1 MKHKLRNMQAL
12 EKGKGRW
19 GPRFIDVM
27 AMKKPQC
34 LSLKILRLIVWQ
46 NNLRRASQK
55 FSIAQNFAK
64 SQISRSNFSGIT
76 KKRLK
81 FDVNVHRYVLLLEL
95 ALPS

>member
-55 FSIAQNFAK
+55 FSR
-64 SQISRSNFSGIT
+64 SRSNFSGIT
-76 KKRLK
+76 KKK
-81 FDVNVHRYVLLLEL
+81 VKIWCEC
-95 ALPS
+95 S

>member
-1 MKHKLRNMQAL
+1 MQAL

-34 LSLKILRLIVWQ
+34 RQ

-76 KKRLK
+76 KKK
-81 FDVNVHRYVLLLEL
+81 VKI
-95 ALPS
+95 

>member
-12 EKGKGRW
+12 DKGKGRW

-64 SQISRSNFSGIT
+64 SPISRSNFSGIT
-76 KKRLK
+76 KKK
-81 FDVNVHRYVLLLEL
+81 VKI
-95 ALPS
+95 

>member
-19 GPRFIDVM
+19 GPRFMFILDVM

-46 NNLRRASQK
+46 NNLKRASQK

-76 KKRLK
+76 KKK
-81 FDVNVHRYVLLLEL
+81 FKI
-95 ALPS
+95 

>member
-1 MKHKLRNMQAL
+1 MQAL

-19 GPRFIDVM
+19 RPRFIDVM

-55 FSIAQNFAK
+55 FSIAQILQNH
-64 SQISRSNFSGIT
+64 Q
-76 KKRLK
+76 
-81 FDVNVHRYVLLLEL
+81 
-95 ALPS
+95 